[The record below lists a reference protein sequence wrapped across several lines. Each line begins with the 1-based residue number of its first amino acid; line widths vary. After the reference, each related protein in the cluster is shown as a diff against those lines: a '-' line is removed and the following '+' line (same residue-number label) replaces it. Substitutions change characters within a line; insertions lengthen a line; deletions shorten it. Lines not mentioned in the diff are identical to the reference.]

1 MLPSG
6 LPAAFTAAP
15 ESSPSS
21 TNVPSRRLI
30 QSWFGVASLA
40 T

>member
-6 LPAAFTAAP
+6 LPAALRATPA
-15 ESSPSS
+15 SGPSS
-21 TNVPSRRLI
+21 TNVPSFWLI
-30 QSWFGVASLA
+30 HSWFGVASLA

>member
-6 LPAAFTAAP
+6 LPDAFTAAP
-15 ESSPSS
+15 EIGPSS
-21 TNVPSRRLI
+21 TKVPLRWLI